1 MTDKIR
7 GGYRRIYLSPSPL
20 QFDSP
25 WRLSVDLSAIDTTC
39 NIMFEQVDFQG
50 KAKIGPGKMD
60 AQVRYVIQMEKSIEV
75 EGLHRKDRG
84 DRDTEETYTF
94 NNEDEVRKKVK
105 KALAPVADFV
115 TTLITGRIGHVFLQE
130 YPHSSVYFIHDSVE
144 WGGIFFRVQHGE
156 LTASISSRLQTDEIE
171 TDLKTLQSALER
183 LTNIDRLMKSE
194 FFLGSLLN
202 RKPIGQFILAF
213 AGLESL
219 IHYGIGDTPA
229 QELNELFTKL
239 LQVIDDLDESEL
251 KEKLREF
258 LGQKKG
264 ALTNPNL
271 EAKFTQ
277 LSSRLFNEPDEVDI
291 KIFQKINKL
300 RNDILH
306 GRTTAIK
313 GVPLFTRKGFT
324 ADNPVSN
331 VQMLYLKYL
340 RGLLYE
346 RAYE

>member
-1 MTDKIR
+1 MPDKII
-7 GGYRRIYLSPSPL
+7 GIYRRTYLSPSPL
-20 QFDSP
+20 QFESP
-25 WRLSVDLSAIDTTC
+25 WRLSIDLSAIDTTC
-39 NIMFEQVDFQG
+39 NVIFEQVDFKG
-50 KAKIGPGKMD
+50 KKKIGPGKMD
-60 AQVRYVIQMEKSIEV
+60 AKVRYELQLEMNIEV
-75 EGLHRKDRG
+75 EGLHREDPGDKDSEKIYAFVNE
-84 DRDTEETYTF
+84 TEARE
-94 NNEDEVRKKVK
+94 KVQ
-105 KALAPVADFV
+105 KALAPIADFV

-130 YPHSSVYFIHDSVE
+130 YPHSSVYFNHDSVE
-144 WGGIFFRVQHGE
+144 WGGTFFQLQHGE
-156 LTASISSRLQTDEIE
+156 FTASIGSALRTNEIE
-171 TDLKTLQSALER
+171 ADLTTLQRALER

-194 FFLGSLLN
+194 FFLGSLFN

-219 IHYGIGDTPA
+219 IHYGTGDTPA

-277 LSSRLFNEPDEVDI
+277 LSSRLFNKPNEEDI
-291 KIFQKINKL
+291 KIFRDNNKL

-306 GRTTAIK
+306 GRTTVIK
-313 GVPLFTRKGFT
+313 GVPLFTSKGFA

-340 RGLLYE
+340 LGLLHE
-346 RAYE
+346 HA